1 MGLFDKK
8 YCDICGEKIGLLGN
22 RKLEDGNLCKNCARK
37 LSPFFSDR
45 RNSTVEEIRQQLAYR
60 EENERRLAD
69 FHPDVTFGRMR
80 KVYVD
85 RAGAKFIVTTATN
98 WRDENP
104 DLISFSQVTGVD
116 TDIRENKKEIYYKDD
131 EGKSRSYSPRRYEY
145 DYEFNVTILV
155 DSPWFDKIEL
165 ELSSGNRPDSP
176 YTSLYR
182 QYEEQMHT
190 LYDILNG
197 SQRQDYG
204 QNDFAASAD
213 PALKAREQEIME
225 TVFMNIP
232 WYCKACKHP
241 NMYTLTCSNCGEPVD
256 PALKAREQEIM
267 ETVIK
272 TTPWYCRF
280 CKLPNMGTLNCSHCG
295 EPVSDESVL
304 KLAKDVAKAQ
314 MMLDKMDPQGNSA
327 PIVQSVPQ
335 SWNCSYCGAQ
345 NSGNFCESCGAKRP

>member
-1 MGLFDKK
+1 M
-8 YCDICGEKIGLLGN
+8 
-22 RKLEDGNLCKNCARK
+22 
-37 LSPFFSDR
+37 
-45 RNSTVEEIRQQLAYR
+45 EEIRQQLAYR

-69 FHPDVTFGRMR
+69 FRPDSTFGRFK

-182 QYEEQMHT
+182 QYEEQMHN
-190 LYDILNG
+190 LYDILIG
-197 SQRQDYG
+197 SQRKSYG
-204 QNDFAASAD
+204 QNDSAAS
-213 PALKAREQEIME
+213 
-225 TVFMNIP
+225 
-232 WYCKACKHP
+232 
-241 NMYTLTCSNCGEPVD
+241 VD
-256 PALKAREQEIM
+256 PALKAREQEII

-272 TTPWYCRF
+272 TNPWTCRF
-280 CKLPNMGTLNCSHCG
+280 CNLPNMGTLNCSHCG
-295 EPVSDESVL
+295 KPVSDESIL
-304 KLAKDVAKAQ
+304 KTAKDVAKAQ
-314 MMLDKMDPQGNSA
+314 LMLDKLDPQGNSA
-327 PIVQSVPQ
+327 PILQSVPQ
-335 SWNCSYCGAQ
+335 NWICPSCGSR
-345 NSGNFCESCGAKRP
+345 NSGKFCENCGTKRP